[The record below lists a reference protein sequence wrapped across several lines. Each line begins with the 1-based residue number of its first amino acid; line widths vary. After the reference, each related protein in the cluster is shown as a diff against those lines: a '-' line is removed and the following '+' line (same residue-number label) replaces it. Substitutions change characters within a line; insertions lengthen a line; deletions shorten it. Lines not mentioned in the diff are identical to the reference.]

1 MKDNLKEE
9 LEELKKS
16 YNENLIKQRK
26 QFGITLV
33 ALVITIIVLL
43 ILAGITV
50 AQLSG
55 SGFFDNVKLA
65 KDKYKSSQ
73 DLEESILS
81 DYENA
86 SLNGI
91 VSTRDGDT
99 NPVGT
104 IIAYMG
110 GTTAPENYL
119 ACDGS
124 EKNIAD
130 YPKLAAQFETGFG
143 SKNKFGGDGTT
154 TFAVPNLQGEFL
166 RGYSTSSTA
175 SKTSGVTTE
184 AVGNHQDATIIP
196 HLGCEAGVQIRA
208 YIETTTSSNN
218 ITNADKLIK
227 KSSGQTFTY
236 VNSTTTSDN
245 ANTAYK
251 YLSRPTNTSVL
262 YCIKAK

>member
-1 MKDNLKEE
+1 MKKTISEEEFLKF
-9 LEELKKS
+9 KKQ
-16 YNENLIKQRK
+16 I
-26 QFGITLV
+26 GITLV
-33 ALVITIIVLL
+33 ALVVTIIVLL

-55 SGFFDNVKLA
+55 SGLFDSVKLA
-65 KDKYKSSQ
+65 KEKYKGSQ
-73 DLEESILS
+73 DLENSVLS

-86 SLNGI
+86 TLNGI

-154 TFAVPNLQGEFL
+154 TFKVPDLQGEFL
-166 RGYSTSSTA
+166 RGTGTNSHTDGGQGENVGIHQSPTLHIHVNNSNSWNFSLYASSI
-175 SKTSGVTTE
+175 
-184 AVGNHQDATIIP
+184 D
-196 HLGCEAGVQIRA
+196 
-208 YIETTTSSNN
+208 
-218 ITNADKLIK
+218 NADTVINY
-227 KSSGQTFTY
+227 SGGRSYCNRAGT
-236 VNSTTTSDN
+236 NTSIN
-245 ANTAYK
+245 VAGNYT
-251 YLSRPTNTSVL
+251 SRPTNTSVL